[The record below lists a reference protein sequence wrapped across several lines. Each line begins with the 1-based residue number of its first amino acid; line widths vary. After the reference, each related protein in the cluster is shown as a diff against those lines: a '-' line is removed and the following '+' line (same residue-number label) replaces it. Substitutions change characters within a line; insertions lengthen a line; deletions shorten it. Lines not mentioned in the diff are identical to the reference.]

1 MFKILRQFFQAV
13 CFFGAISVNAQQQAP
28 FTIRLEAFQAENF
41 SGLHSYTWATANDK
55 ILLIGGRTDGL
66 HKRQPFASFK
76 AAYNNTDII
85 VIDPASGKTWKKSL
99 SSIDP
104 IIGDQLQSSNME
116 FYQDGSLLILAG
128 GYGYSAVNQK
138 HITYPSLVMVKVPE
152 LADAIIQ
159 NKDIK
164 EYFIRMADDRMAIAG
179 GKLNKLG
186 NEFYL
191 TGGHR
196 FDGAYNPHGPDH
208 GPGYSQQYSNQIRKF
223 TISTDKGSLLVS
235 GYHTVT
241 DTVLLH
247 RRDFNIL
254 PETDV
259 AGNPILTMFAGV
271 FQYNKDLPFTTIVD
285 ISQNSLKEI
294 SGFNQQ
300 YCHYHTAS
308 FSIRD
313 AQTQYSIFFGGIAM
327 NTTDSAG
334 KFIADNNV
342 PFVKHISVVER
353 KNESFSEYLL
363 PVQMEGYYGASAEFI
378 PATTT
383 GLFKDGMLDITSLGP
398 VEQFAGYIPGGI
410 RSSGPNVLWSN
421 DPLGSTASP
430 VIWKVY
436 ISKK

>member
-1 MFKILRQFFQAV
+1 MFKTLRQFFKAL
-13 CFFGAISVNAQQQAP
+13 FFLGTISVNAQQQAP
-28 FTIRLEAFQAENF
+28 FTIRLEAFQVENF

-76 AAYNNTDII
+76 AANNNTDII
-85 VIDPASGKTWKKSL
+85 VIEPATGKTWKKSL
-99 SSIDP
+99 STLDP
-104 IIGDQLQSSNME
+104 IVADQLQSSNME
-116 FYQDGSLLILAG
+116 FYQDGSLLLLAG
-128 GYGYSAVNQK
+128 GYGYSTVNQK
-138 HITYPSLVMVKVPE
+138 HITYPSLVVAKVPD
-152 LADAIIQ
+152 LIDAIIQ
-159 NKDIK
+159 NKDIR
-164 EYFIRMADDRMAIAG
+164 EYFIQIADERMAIAG

-186 NEFYL
+186 NDFYL

-196 FDGAYNPHGPDH
+196 FDGAYNPHGPEH

-254 PETDV
+254 PQKDDT
-259 AGNPILTMFAGV
+259 GNPILTMFAGV

-308 FSIRD
+308 FSLSD

-327 NTTDSAG
+327 NTTDSSG
-334 KFIADNNV
+334 KFISDNNV

-353 KNESFSEYLL
+353 KNESVSEYLL
-363 PVQMEGYYGASAEFI
+363 PLQLDGYYGASAEFI
-378 PATTT
+378 PTSSSE
-383 GLFKDGMLDITSLGP
+383 LFKDGIFDLTRLGAG
-398 VEQFAGYIPGGI
+398 EQLAGYIPGGI

-421 DPLGSTASP
+421 DPLASNASP
-430 VIWKVY
+430 IIWKVY